1 MQSKTD
7 QHKQGIKYTIMKK
20 KLFIAA
26 VALGLFNLNVSAKDN
41 ASTEVKSEV
50 IEQSNVLK
58 GIVSDKLTKETLAG
72 AIITANGQKVYTD
85 LDGNFSISNLCGG
98 KCQIKISLI
107 SYKDQTLDI
116 DTNNLQSVHVNLEQ
130 R

>member
-1 MQSKTD
+1 
-7 QHKQGIKYTIMKK
+7 MKK